1 MWLVGSLAG
10 NGRADGVVALT
21 RRLWVGSLDGVKFKT
36 LTELKQLLNKLYPS
50 YLLTPLVHFS
60 CDGHMFSR

>member
-1 MWLVGSLAG
+1 LAG

-36 LTELKQLLNKLYPS
+36 LTELKQLLNKLYP
-50 YLLTPLVHFS
+50 FS